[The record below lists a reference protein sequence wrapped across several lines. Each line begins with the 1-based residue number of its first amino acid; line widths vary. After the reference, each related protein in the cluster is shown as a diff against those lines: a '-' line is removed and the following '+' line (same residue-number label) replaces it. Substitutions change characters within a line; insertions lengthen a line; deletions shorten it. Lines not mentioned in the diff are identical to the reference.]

1 MGGQFVV
8 YQFVMFY
15 CAGFIMLYILGK
27 CLNVRVLKGVE
38 LFKLLIIN
46 IIDAY
51 EK

>member
-1 MGGQFVV
+1 
-8 YQFVMFY
+8 MFY

-27 CLNVRVLKGVE
+27 CLNVSVLKDVE

-46 IIDAY
+46 IMGAY